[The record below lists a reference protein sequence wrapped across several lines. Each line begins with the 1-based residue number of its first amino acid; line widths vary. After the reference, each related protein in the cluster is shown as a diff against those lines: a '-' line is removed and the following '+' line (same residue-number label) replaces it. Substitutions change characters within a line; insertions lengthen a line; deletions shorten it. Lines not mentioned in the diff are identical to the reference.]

1 MKDIKAIKGR
11 FYIQRLIDEGEHS
24 MQDFKFAIPDAP
36 KIARSISAFANAEG
50 GRLLVGV
57 KDNGNIAGIR
67 SEEDAYVVEQAAQM
81 CCVPPQQVRID
92 AFNVGQGTVVL
103 RVAIAKSDK
112 RPVYCREAD
121 GRLRA
126 YFRVHDENIVAHPLM
141 VRAWKTMAANG
152 LPQLFSDFDSQLLAM
167 VREAGVDG
175 VDPDGVGRLCHVS
188 AESACQAVVRLCASG
203 LVEFAYSQSGFRLVV
218 PVRD

>member
-24 MQDFKFAIPDAP
+24 MQDFKFAITDAP

-112 RPVYCREAD
+112 RP
-121 GRLRA
+121 
-126 YFRVHDENIVAHPLM
+126 VHDENIVAHPLM

>member
-24 MQDFKFAIPDAP
+24 MQDFKFAITDAP

-57 KDNGNIAGIR
+57 KDKRENIAGIR

-92 AFNVGQGTVVL
+92 AFNVG
-103 RVAIAKSDK
+103 R
-112 RPVYCREAD
+112 
-121 GRLRA
+121 GRL
-126 YFRVHDENIVAHPLM
+126 
-141 VRAWKTMAANG
+141 
-152 LPQLFSDFDSQLLAM
+152 
-167 VREAGVDG
+167 
-175 VDPDGVGRLCHVS
+175 LC
-188 AESACQAVVRLCASG
+188 
-203 LVEFAYSQSGFRLVV
+203 
-218 PVRD
+218 